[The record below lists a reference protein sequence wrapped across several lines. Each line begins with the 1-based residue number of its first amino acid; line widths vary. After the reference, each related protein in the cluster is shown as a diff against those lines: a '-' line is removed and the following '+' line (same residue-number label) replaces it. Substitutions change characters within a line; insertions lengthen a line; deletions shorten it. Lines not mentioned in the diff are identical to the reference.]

1 MRDHPIVQ
9 LTLARTREL
18 LREPEAVFW
27 IFLFPLLFALAL
39 SVAFRAEPPAPI
51 PIGVLEAEA
60 GAARTLVERLAASA
74 DIDPRA
80 VDEDEARLALR
91 SGALALVVLDDD
103 PLEVWLDPARA
114 EGREARLAVE
124 LVLTSDLAAGGGA
137 GNARAPTSIRAV
149 EERGARYIDFFV
161 PGLLGMNLMGTGLWA
176 IGFAV
181 VQQRSGGLLKRFVA
195 APMRRWHFLTGQIL
209 SRLFFLGAETVTLLA
224 FGRFLLGVPIR
235 GSLLVLAGVT
245 VLGAM
250 TFVGIGLLV
259 AARPRTIEGVSGLM
273 NLVMVPMWL
282 GSGIFFSTERFPDA
296 MQPVIQ
302 ALPLT
307 ALNDALRGVMLDGA
321 GLVAIAG
328 ELGILV
334 AWAVVAFF
342 AALKLFRWQ

>member
-1 MRDHPIVQ
+1 MRGHPIVQ

-18 LREPEAVFW
+18 MREPEAVFW

-39 SVAFRAEPPAPI
+39 AIAFRAEPPAPI
-51 PIGVLEAEA
+51 PIGVLDPASDPSPVAEA
-60 GAARTLVERLAASA
+60 VRARLDADDEIDARL
-74 DIDPRA
+74 
-80 VDEDEARLALR
+80 VDEPAARLALR
-91 SGALALVVLDDD
+91 SGALALVVRSIE
-103 PLEVWLDPARA
+103 PLEVWLDPARPDS
-114 EGREARLAVE
+114 REARLAVE
-124 LVLTSDLAAGGGA
+124 LALT
-137 GNARAPTSIRAV
+137 APASETGDGTLIRALD
-149 EERGARYIDFFV
+149 ERGARYIDFFL

-176 IGFAV
+176 IGFAL

-195 APMRRWHFLTGQIL
+195 APMRRWHFLVAQIL
-209 SRLFFLGAETVTLLA
+209 SRLLFLGAETIALLA
-224 FGRFLLGVPIR
+224 FGRFLLGVPVH
-235 GSLLVLAGVT
+235 GSLLLLAAVT

-307 ALNDALRGVMLDGA
+307 ALIDALRAVMLDGA
-321 GLVAIAG
+321 GVTAIAG
-328 ELGILV
+328 EAAIL
-334 AWAVVAFF
+334 ALWAVVSFF
-342 AALKLFRWQ
+342 AALRFFRWQ

>member
-1 MRDHPIVQ
+1 MHRDPIVQ

-39 SVAFRAEPPAPI
+39 AVAFRAEPPAAI
-51 PIGVLEAEA
+51 PIGVLE
-60 GAARTLVERLAASA
+60 GADRATLLEILGSS
-74 DIDPRA
+74 DDLDPRA
-80 VDEDEARLALR
+80 VSEASARLALR
-91 SGALALVVLDDD
+91 SGALALVVVRQQ
-103 PLEVWLDPARA
+103 PLEVWLDPART
-114 EGREARLAVE
+114 ESREARLAVE
-124 LVLTSDLAAGGGA
+124 LALSGGA
-137 GNARAPTSIRAV
+137 RGETAIRAMS
-149 EERGARYIDFFV
+149 ERGSRYIDFFL

-181 VQQRSGGLLKRFVA
+181 VQQRSGGLLKRFIA
-195 APMRRWHFLTGQIL
+195 APMRRWHFLAGQIL
-209 SRLFFLGAETVTLLA
+209 SRLIFLGAETTVLLL

-235 GSLLVLAGVT
+235 GSLILLAGIT

-307 ALNDALRGVMLDGA
+307 ALNDALRAVMLDGA
-321 GLVAIAG
+321 GALAIAG
-328 ELGILV
+328 EVALLGVWML
-334 AWAVVAFF
+334 VAFF
-342 AALKLFRWQ
+342 AALRFFRWQ

>member
-1 MRDHPIVQ
+1 MFGHPIVQ

-18 LREPEAVFW
+18 LREPEAAFW
-27 IFLFPLLFALAL
+27 IFLFPLLFAVALA
-39 SVAFRAEPPAPI
+39 VAFRAEPPAAI
-51 PIGVLEAEA
+51 PIGVQGGS
-60 GAARTLVERLAASA
+60 GAAALRDRLAASPDLA
-74 DIDPRA
+74 PRIVA
-80 VDEDEARLALR
+80 EDEARLALR
-91 SGALALVVLDDD
+91 SGALALVVLRAD
-103 PLEVWLDPARA
+103 PLEVWLEPARS
-114 EGREARLAVE
+114 ESREARLAVE
-124 LVLTSDLAAGGGA
+124 LALAGGSR
-137 GNARAPTSIRAV
+137 GNVRRETTIRAMD
-149 EERGARYIDFFV
+149 ERGSRYIDFFL

-176 IGFAV
+176 IGFAI

-195 APMRRWHFLTGQIL
+195 APMRRWHFLAGQIL
-209 SRLFFLGAETVTLLA
+209 SRLLFLGAETTVLLA
-224 FGRFLLGVPIR
+224 FGHFVLGVPLR
-235 GSLLVLAGVT
+235 GSLLLLGLVT

-321 GLVAIAG
+321 GMMAVAGEVAI
-328 ELGILV
+328 LTV
-334 AWAVVAFF
+334 WTVVAFF
-342 AALKLFRWQ
+342 AALRLFRWQ